1 MRPPGVIMSVSCCYA
16 HFVMT
21 EDTAGQ
27 PVQHT
32 AIITEQD
39 LALPG
44 NNTFHIGIRNISSVL
59 FLVINSILN
68 TYP

>member
-1 MRPPGVIMSVSCCYA
+1 
-16 HFVMT
+16 MT

-44 NNTFHIGIRNISSVL
+44 NNNFHIGIRNISSVL